1 MKVFLT
7 GGTGFIGKPLLKML
21 VARGDEV
28 WALARSGSSAAT
40 VEALGA
46 RAVRGDLDD
55 VDVLR
60 AAMTGCDVV
69 FHVAGWY
76 RLGGNDPA
84 RMYGTNVRGARNV
97 LQTAFEVGVP
107 RIIHTSSVAV
117 NGDTRGQLVDET
129 FCQDGPFLTD
139 YDRSKWQAHYEV
151 ALPLI
156 RQGAPIIIVMPG
168 VVYGPGDHSL
178 VGEFLRWFW
187 RGWLPVLPGPETM
200 LAYTYVAD
208 VAEGLILAADKGR
221 LGESYCI
228 AGPALTMA
236 EWIGVA
242 SEISGKRAPLFSV
255 SAARLLPLMPVI
267 GALEKVIRLPMLIS
281 RDSVAIL
288 GASYIARADKART
301 ELGWAPRPLRE
312 GLRETL
318 DALAESHPPAS
329 AEAVRRKRLAVA
341 ALVGALGMI
350 IVWGLR
356 QRRRV
361 CQSCGRS
368 PTVPPA
374 GAVGDRSERG
384 KGEGAL

>member
-1 MKVFLT
+1 MMKVFLT
-7 GGTGFIGKPLLKML
+7 GGTGFIGKPVLKRLL
-21 VARGDEV
+21 ARGDEV
-28 WALARSGSSAAT
+28 WALARSDSSAAA

-46 RAVRGDLDD
+46 HAIRGDLDD

-76 RLGGNDPA
+76 KLGGNDPA

-97 LQTAFEVGVP
+97 LKTAFEVGVP

-117 NGDTRGQLVDET
+117 NGDTHGQLVDET
-129 FCQDGPFLTD
+129 FFQGGPFLTD

-156 RQGAPIIIVMPG
+156 QQGAPIIIVMPG

-200 LAYTYVAD
+200 LAYTYVDD
-208 VAEGLILAADKGR
+208 VAEGLILAADKGKP
-221 LGESYCI
+221 GESYII

-236 EWIGVA
+236 EWIGLA
-242 SEISGKRAPLFSV
+242 SEISGKQAPLISIP
-255 SAARLLPLMPVI
+255 AAQLLPLKPVI
-267 GALEKVIRLPMLIS
+267 GALEKLVPLPMLIC

-288 GASYIARADKART
+288 GASYIARAHKARI
-301 ELGWAPRPLRE
+301 ELGWTPRPLHE
-312 GLRETL
+312 GMRETL
-318 DALAESHPPAS
+318 DALAAMQPPAPP
-329 AEAVRRKRLAVA
+329 AAVRRKRLAAVA
-341 ALVGALGMI
+341 IIGALGMI
-350 IVWGLR
+350 ILWRL
-356 QRRRV
+356 RRR
-361 CQSCGRS
+361 RK
-368 PTVPPA
+368 A
-374 GAVGDRSERG
+374 
-384 KGEGAL
+384 

>member
-7 GGTGFIGKPLLKML
+7 GGTGFIGKQVLKRL

-28 WALARSGSSAAT
+28 WALARSDSGVAE

-46 RAVRGDLDD
+46 RAVCGDLDD

-69 FHVAGWY
+69 YHIAGWY

-84 RMYGTNVRGARNV
+84 RMFGTNVRGACNV
-97 LQTAFEVGVP
+97 LQTAFEIGVP

-117 NGDTRGQLVDET
+117 NGDTHGRLVDET
-129 FCQDGPFLTD
+129 FFQSGPFLTD

-156 RQGAPIIIVMPG
+156 WQGAPIIIVMPG

-187 RGWLPVLPGPETM
+187 RGWLPVLPGPET
-200 LAYTYVAD
+200 LLGYTHVDD

-221 LGESYCI
+221 IGESYII

-236 EWIGVA
+236 EWIGLA
-242 SEISGKRAPLFSV
+242 SAMSGKQAPLFSV
-255 SAARLLPLMPVI
+255 PAARLHPLASVI
-267 GALEKVIRLPMLIS
+267 GALEKVVPLPMLIS
-281 RDSVAIL
+281 RDSVVIL
-288 GASYIARADKART
+288 GVSYIARADKARA
-301 ELGWAPRPLRE
+301 ELGWTPRPLRE

-318 DALAESHPPAS
+318 DALAAAQPPAS
-329 AEAVRRKRLAVA
+329 VVVRRRRLTLAALAVA
-341 ALVGALGMI
+341 LGMF
-350 IVWGLR
+350 VLWGLR
-356 QRRRV
+356 RRK
-361 CQSCGRS
+361 
-368 PTVPPA
+368 T
-374 GAVGDRSERG
+374 
-384 KGEGAL
+384 